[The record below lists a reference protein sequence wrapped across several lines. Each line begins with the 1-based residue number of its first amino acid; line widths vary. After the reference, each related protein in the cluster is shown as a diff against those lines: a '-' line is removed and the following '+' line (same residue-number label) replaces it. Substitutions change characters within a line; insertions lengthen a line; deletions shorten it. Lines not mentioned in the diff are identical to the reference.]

1 MYKALKEHCSLEKQS
16 LLDGF
21 NRSPLLLKVLF
32 LMLRNPETFSS
43 SHLERKFHKVKT
55 EKSFCFL
62 VSRVDLIGMEHIT
75 TVAWE
80 PGNGKDLPVL
90 LPGLLSKSKRAW

>member
-1 MYKALKEHCSLEKQS
+1 M
-16 LLDGF
+16 DGF

-32 LMLRNPETFSS
+32 LILRNPGTFSS

-55 EKSFCFL
+55 EKSFRFL
-62 VSRVDLIGMEHIT
+62 ISRVDLIEMEHIT
-75 TVAWE
+75 TAAWE
-80 PGNGKDLPVL
+80 PGNEKDLPVL

>member
-1 MYKALKEHCSLEKQS
+1 MYKALKKHCSLEKQS
-16 LLDGF
+16 LLDRF

-55 EKSFCFL
+55 EKFRFL
-62 VSRVDLIGMEHIT
+62 VSTVDLIGMEHIT
-75 TVAWE
+75 TAAWE
-80 PGNGKDLPVL
+80 PGNEKDLPVL